1 MCDHRR
7 VFDTGNDL
15 DLATATFTGFDVDIE
30 NSLDYCADC
39 GLEELLKKWCPG
51 EGEPSVCK
59 ASLCAQVNAA
69 NL

>member
-39 GLEELLKKWCPG
+39 GLEELLKNG
-51 EGEPSVCK
+51 
-59 ASLCAQVNAA
+59 AQERVNQAFA
-69 NL
+69 KHRFARR